1 MSYDIRR
8 NSEGEMLV
16 LPLELPLYDGSV
28 SDFGQQ
34 AEVSLAST
42 LRHAAVCE
50 WMYENLDLTDSEVLE
65 LYEQERSQM
74 SAKLIHAMISLASI
88 ADNMGID
95 IMQEIWE
102 MPWEV

>member
-8 NSEGEMLV
+8 NSEGEVLA
-16 LPLELPLYDGSV
+16 LPLELPLYAGEPGI
-28 SDFGQQ
+28 FCQQ
-34 AEVSLAST
+34 AEDSLAST

-50 WMYENLDLTDSEVLE
+50 WIEDNLDLTEPEV
-65 LYEQERSQM
+65 YEAYGQEHARM
-74 SAKLIHAMISLASI
+74 SAKLIHTMISLASL
-88 ADNMGID
+88 ADKMGVD

>member
-16 LPLELPLYDGSV
+16 LPLELPLYAGQV
-28 SDFGQQ
+28 TDFCQQ

-50 WMYENLDLTDSEVLE
+50 WMEDNLDLTEPAV
-65 LYEQERSQM
+65 YEAYGQEHARL
-74 SAKLIHAMISLASI
+74 SAKLIHTMISLASL
-88 ADNMGID
+88 AEKEGID
-95 IMQEIWE
+95 IMQEIWD